1 MRLGD
6 LELRFLSD
14 GEFWLDGG
22 TLFGVVPKVLWEK
35 VTPPDEKNRVRMRLN
50 VLLVQAGGKN
60 VLVETG
66 VGTKLGKKQKEIY
79 RLDRSTNLLGSL
91 SSVGLTPEDIDVVI
105 NTHLHFDH
113 CGGNTRLESGRLV
126 PTFPKAKYFIQKGEW
141 EDALD
146 PDVRSA
152 VSYLEGNFVP
162 LEKAG
167 QVEFLDGDA
176 EILPGIRVSKT
187 GGHTRCHQAVYL
199 ESGGRT
205 ALFAG
210 DILPMSYFVK
220 IPYIPSFDL
229 YPMESLEVKKNLL
242 EGARE
247 GDWTL
252 FFCHDP
258 RVFAGRL
265 EMRDGKPFVS
275 PLRA

>member
-6 LELRFLSD
+6 LELQLLSD

-35 VTPPDEKNRVRMRLN
+35 VTAPDEKNRIRMRLN
-50 VLLVQAGGKN
+50 VLLIRAGGKN

-66 VGTKLGKKQKEIY
+66 VGTKLGRKQKEIY
-79 RLDRSTNLLGSL
+79 RLDRTTDLLGSL
-91 SSVGLTPEDIDVVI
+91 NSVGLTPEDIDIVI

-113 CGGNTRLESGRLV
+113 CGGNTRLESGRLI
-126 PTFPKAKYFIQKGEW
+126 PTFPRAKYFVQKGEW
-141 EDALD
+141 EDALA
-146 PDVRSA
+146 PDIRSA
-152 VSYLEGNFVP
+152 VSYLEGNFLP
-162 LEKAG
+162 LEEAG
-167 QVEFLDGDA
+167 QVELLDGDT

-187 GGHTRCHQAVYL
+187 GGHTRRHQAVYI
-199 ESGGRT
+199 ESGGLT

-252 FFCHDP
+252 LFCHDP